1 MKLYGLFVINAAATA
16 ENLVE
21 KDPRHHTWVS
31 QTWTSFTDALSD
43 LFTGFTEVT
52 EVGLEALFL
61 YKIIQDVLSQH
72 CTTVTVV

>member
-1 MKLYGLFVINAAATA
+1 MKLYGLFVISAAATA
-16 ENLVE
+16 ENSVE

-43 LFTGFTEVT
+43 LFTGFTDFT

-61 YKIIQDVLSQH
+61 YKIHGFSRYDFHGMIFI
-72 CTTVTVV
+72 

>member
-1 MKLYGLFVINAAATA
+1 MKLYGLFVMSAAATA
-16 ENLVE
+16 ENSVE

-52 EVGLEALFL
+52 EVGLEALFF
-61 YKIIQDVLSQH
+61 YKIHGFSRYDFHGMIFI
-72 CTTVTVV
+72 

>member
-1 MKLYGLFVINAAATA
+1 MKLYGLFVMSAAATA
-16 ENLVE
+16 ENSVE

-61 YKIIQDVLSQH
+61 CKIIRDVLSQH
-72 CTTVTVV
+72 RTTVTVV

>member
-1 MKLYGLFVINAAATA
+1 MKLYGLFVISAAATA
-16 ENLVE
+16 ENSVE

-52 EVGLEALFL
+52 EVGLEALIL
-61 YKIIQDVLSQH
+61 YKIIRDVLSRH
-72 CTTVTVV
+72 CNTVTVV

>member
-1 MKLYGLFVINAAATA
+1 MKLYGLFVISAAATA
-16 ENLVE
+16 GNSVE
-21 KDPRHHTWVS
+21 KDPRHHSWVS

-61 YKIIQDVLSQH
+61 YKIIRDKLLNLLKGYFN
-72 CTTVTVV
+72 